1 MAAVDIDPI
10 AEGVR
15 FTVGDVLPP
24 EEIGIENPIFM
35 GKLLSDCKTKEKMQH
50 RLITGI
56 RPVLQC

>member
-24 EEIGIENPIFM
+24 EEIGIENPIFH
-35 GKLLSDCKTKEKMQH
+35 GKAPL
-50 RLITGI
+50 
-56 RPVLQC
+56 